1 MIKQGSTVCT
11 TQEAAKL
18 LGMSVTSVQQLV
30 ESGTL
35 AAWKTKGGHRRIPLD
50 AVLQMRAAN
59 GLAAPDAPAPV
70 SARTSLM
77 VVEDDPL
84 LRALYQARVD
94 SWELP
99 LDISFCDN
107 GFQAL
112 IEIGNQPPDVLL
124 ADIIMQGIDGYEV
137 VETVLAKPS
146 LRQMQVALVSAI
158 SPEELAARGGV
169 PAGVAFFPKPVPFD
183 QLHGYL
189 RACCAMKQRAAR

>member
-30 ESGTL
+30 ESGAL
-35 AAWKTKGGHRRIPLD
+35 AAWKTQGGHRRIPLD

-59 GLAAPDAPAPV
+59 GQPAPETPAAV

-84 LRALYQARVD
+84 LRSLYRARLD

-124 ADIIMQGIDGYEV
+124 ADIIMHGIDGYEV

-158 SPEELAARGGV
+158 SASELAARGGV

-189 RACCAMKQRAAR
+189 RACCAMKQRALR